1 MHTTSNALSPIIL
14 AFVVR
19 LDTSISRRA
28 RQHFFGQMQKALSR
42 RGMLMNWSGGTC
54 LAVSRQPSN
63 WREDRHKV
71 LNWLVDQSEV
81 REVFLVAP
89 LSLRK
94 MLGDGLYLEFESARL
109 RDSFPE
115 VTSWVLEQ
123 VLMGLVTRSIMELQN
138 DTGAGHGTRP

>member
-1 MHTTSNALSPIIL
+1 MHTTSNALSPIVL
-14 AFVVR
+14 AFVIR

-28 RQHFFGQMQKALSR
+28 RQHFFGQMQKALGR

-123 VLMGLVTRSIMELQN
+123 VLMGLITRSIMELQN